1 MAPPRPR
8 RSARLV
14 ACAIFAF
21 IAVLPVAGQTRIT
34 PPKNKFTPEQDVKL
48 GLEAAAEARQQLP
61 VIHDREVS
69 GYLTGVGERLVAAAP
84 PELNHPAYEY
94 SFTCVNL
101 REINAFALPGGPM
114 FVNRGMIDAA
124 GLEGEMAGV
133 MAHELAHVLL
143 RHGTANITKA
153 QSPGIQ
159 LGALA
164 GAIAGAIIGGTAGAV
179 VADGTQFGL
188 GTLMLKY
195 GRDYERQADLLG
207 AQIMARAGYDP
218 RDLARMFERIQQ
230 QGGGGGPEW
239 LSSHPN
245 PGNRTEYIEQ
255 EAAQLRIVNP
265 IRETPEFDRVRAG
278 FQDMGP
284 PMTAE
289 QAARRAR
296 TGRRAPAVG
305 TLGGPVPPPSTQY
318 RAVRGGQLL
327 EASVPANWRPLSTN
341 SSIRF
346 VPDNA
351 FGEVDGRYVFTHG
364 VEMGVARTGTRD
376 LDAATEQFIGGLASS
391 NDLRQAGEVRA
402 TQLAQRSALAT
413 PLVNRSDVTGRDERV
428 TVYTAL
434 MADGNLFYYATVVP
448 EDDAGH
454 YQDAFAR
461 VRQSIR
467 LRDR

>member
-1 MAPPRPR
+1 
-8 RSARLV
+8 
-14 ACAIFAF
+14 
-21 IAVLPVAGQTRIT
+21 
-34 PPKNKFTPEQDVKL
+34 
-48 GLEAAAEARQQLP
+48 
-61 VIHDREVS
+61 
-69 GYLTGVGERLVAAAP
+69 
-84 PELNHPAYEY
+84 
-94 SFTCVNL
+94 
-101 REINAFALPGGPM
+101 
-114 FVNRGMIDAA
+114 
-124 GLEGEMAGV
+124 
-133 MAHELAHVLL
+133 
-143 RHGTANITKA
+143 
-153 QSPGIQ
+153 
-159 LGALA
+159 
-164 GAIAGAIIGGTAGAV
+164 
-179 VADGTQFGL
+179 
-188 GTLMLKY
+188 
-195 GRDYERQADLLG
+195 
-207 AQIMARAGYDP
+207 
-218 RDLARMFERIQQ
+218 
-230 QGGGGGPEW
+230 
-239 LSSHPN
+239 
-245 PGNRTEYIEQ
+245 
-255 EAAQLRIVNP
+255 
-265 IRETPEFDRVRAG
+265 
-278 FQDMGP
+278 MGP

-296 TGRRAPAVG
+296 TGRRTPAVG

-351 FGEVDGRYVFTHG
+351 FGEVDGRYVFTPRRRNGSRTHRHARPRCRDRAIHRRSG
-364 VEMGVARTGTRD
+364 VVERPAAGRGRT
-376 LDAATEQFIGGLASS
+376 
-391 NDLRQAGEVRA
+391 A